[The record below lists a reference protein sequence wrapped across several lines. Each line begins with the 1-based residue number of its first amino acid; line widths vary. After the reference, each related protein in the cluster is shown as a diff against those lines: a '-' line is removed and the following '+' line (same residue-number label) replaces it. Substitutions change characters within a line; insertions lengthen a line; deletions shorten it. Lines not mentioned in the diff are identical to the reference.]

1 MDIEVNITLQIVN
14 NDSFRT
20 GKFGTHNKET
30 GSMQNRK
37 SNLNRKLIGNT
48 AALLL
53 TVSSPTL
60 LAQEVNSAVN
70 NAQQSTENN
79 EQLQDDVEVIEVSGV
94 RSSLENALNVKR
106 QAPSIV
112 DAISATD
119 IDALPALDF
128 GEALQALPGVQLD
141 RSNEGRTSEI
151 SLRGL
156 SGGFVKT
163 TAFGQSFATPSRSAG
178 PTGGTNPFA
187 AFEAG
192 VFDGVTLVKSPTADM
207 QAGGMAGIVDKQLQQ
222 ALSKKDGKYSVSLGG
237 RYEELTSNWDKS
249 VKISASKHLIEDELA
264 VAFKFAGSDQTF
276 RRDLIQFSQYSSF
289 EETTND
295 GRVVS
300 ESIAAYKEK
309 YGLAPDANVL
319 GVASGRNV
327 SEYSEGDRHSFTG
340 NIEWKATDDLK
351 LGAHV
356 LYTKRD
362 LGEGTKEDTAFTAG
376 LNPTRSD
383 RHHRHAGFEP
393 DMETAPFIYKHDEDG
408 NPIYAVS
415 QASFTDGA
423 WLVTNRKTTF
433 LETSKGLL
441 LYGDYATDD
450 WVFDSVVSYSKAEN
464 EFLNV
469 GLDFRHME
477 HHNASVNHLAAG
489 ADSRVTIDSV
499 GTGID
504 GTLNTGQ
511 GAMGQMAV
519 SATGWENFNYDN
531 LNWSAPSV
539 AGASVTSMDPSNGGV
554 RIGHYVDGRVD
565 NPTRTMKAAEFNAQR
580 YTEFALGDVLTIGS
594 IKFGV
599 RHSIEDLQNRDQKIG
614 VPGINVANIN
624 SMFLSDDILTEQQ
637 TAFFDGKL
645 PGTFDVSN
653 GWLTLDTPYVTSQ
666 LQDGMADLTQVT
678 EDNPVAL
685 TFADPSGFYDR
696 LNNGTR
702 LPQFYTNNFAT
713 EQAITAAY
721 IMASFEGEIG
731 DISYR
736 GNAGV
741 RHEKTTNDFDGRSIT
756 QVNGVSMPSEF
767 TYSSDYSNTLPSVN
781 LTVDLHEDFVVRA
794 SYYQSLVRPNLRSQN
809 PALNVNEGNSSI
821 NITLP
826 KADVSPYTADNY
838 DLSFE
843 WYNREGSA
851 ISLGLFRKNI
861 TGLFDISRDCPGLGE
876 YPFLD
881 DLYGEFIGE
890 DSELPGNCLQSTVFI
905 NPDTGDEINR
915 TVTVNRTFNADNEIK
930 LTGAE
935 FALQQKLD
943 FLPYP
948 WNGLGGVF
956 NYTYIDQ
963 DATVEGDSK
972 LYKVSPSS
980 YNLIGYWENDGISI
994 RLAYNWRDKFDVQY
1008 PGGSYYGTE
1017 DRTVKASG
1025 RLDLASSY
1033 QVNKDLR
1040 LHFKAY
1046 NLTNEQTYEYFGDD
1060 ERAIARLDYTGRI
1073 YEVSLN
1079 YSF

>member
-1 MDIEVNITLQIVN
+1 MRHINTQTNARRFKNQIILA
-14 NDSFRT
+14 SST
-20 GKFGTHNKET
+20 
-30 GSMQNRK
+30 
-37 SNLNRKLIGNT
+37 
-48 AALLL
+48 ALLMA
-53 TVSSPTL
+53 VSSPT
-60 LAQEVNSAVN
+60 VI
-70 NAQQSTENN
+70 AQQVNDALNKSGQEEN
-79 EQLQDDVEVIEVSGV
+79 LEVIEVSGV

-106 QAPSIV
+106 EAPSIV

-222 ALSKKDGKYSVSLGG
+222 ALSKKDGKYNVSLGG
-237 RYEELTSNWDKS
+237 RYEELTGNWDKS
-249 VKISASKHLIEDELA
+249 IKFSASKHLIKDELA

-309 YGLAPDANVL
+309 YGLAADANVL

-327 SEYSEGDRHSFTG
+327 SEYSEGDRNSFTG
-340 NIEWKATDDLK
+340 NIEWRATDDLK
-351 LGAHV
+351 LGAHL

-383 RHHRHAGFEP
+383 RHQRHAGFEP

-408 NPIYAVS
+408 NPIYVVS
-415 QASFTDGA
+415 QSNFTDGS

-433 LETSKGLL
+433 LETSKGLM
-441 LYGDYATDD
+441 LYGDYVKDD
-450 WVFDSVVSYSKAEN
+450 WVFDSVVSYSEAEN
-464 EFLNV
+464 EFMNI
-469 GLDFRHME
+469 GLDFRHIE

-489 ADSRVTIDSV
+489 ADSRVTINSV

-511 GAMGQMAV
+511 GAMSQMAV
-519 SATGWENFNYDN
+519 AATGWENFNYDN
-531 LNWSAPSV
+531 LNWSAPSTS
-539 AGASVTSMDPSNGGV
+539 GASVTSMDPSNGGV
-554 RIGHYVDGRVD
+554 RIGHYIDGRVD
-565 NPTRTMKAAEFNAQR
+565 NPTRTMKAAEFNAER
-580 YTEFALGDVLTIGS
+580 YTEFEFGDVINVNS

-614 VPGINVANIN
+614 APGVNVANIN
-624 SMFLSDDILTEQQ
+624 AMFFSDNLLTEQQ
-637 TAFFDGKL
+637 TSFFDGKL

-685 TFADPSGFYDR
+685 AFADPSGFYDR
-696 LNNGTR
+696 LNSGTQ

-713 EQAITAAY
+713 EQGITAAY
-721 IMASFEGEIG
+721 VMASFEGEIG
-731 DISYR
+731 DIMYS
-736 GNAGV
+736 GNAGL
-741 RHEKTTNDFDGRSIT
+741 RYERTANDFDGRSVT
-756 QVNGVSMPSEF
+756 QVDGVSVPSEF
-767 TYSSDYSNTLPSVN
+767 TFSTDYSNTLPTIN
-781 LTVDLHEDFVVRA
+781 LAFNLHEDFVFRA
-794 SYYQSLVRPNLRSQN
+794 SYYQSLVRPNLRNQN
-809 PALNVNEGNSSI
+809 PALSVSENNSSI

-826 KADVSPYTADNY
+826 KAEVKPYTADNY

-851 ISLGLFRKNI
+851 ISIGLFRKNI
-861 TGLFDISRDCPGLGE
+861 TGLFDTSKDCPSLGE

-881 DLYGEFIGE
+881 EVYGEFVGE
-890 DSELPGNCLQSTVFI
+890 DSELPGNCIQSTAFI
-905 NPDTGDEINR
+905 NPDTGEEINR

-935 FALQQKLD
+935 FAVQQKLD

-948 WNGLGGVF
+948 WNGFGGVF

-963 DATVEGDSK
+963 DATLEGDSK

-994 RLAYNWRDKFDVQY
+994 RLAYNWRDKFDIQY

-1033 QVNKDLR
+1033 KVNKDLR

-1060 ERAIARLDYTGRI
+1060 EKAIARLDYTGRI

-1079 YSF
+1079 YAF